1 MTRVKRIRSHTGMAR
16 YLATVTD
23 GGWIVRQDVPT
34 PYASGPDHLVHL
46 DPTHGA
52 VIIAETAHKVYDIFA
67 VPSTVTIFATD
78 AEASVAFAA
87 SRS

>member
-1 MTRVKRIRSHTGMAR
+1 MTRVKRIRSHSGMAR

-23 GGWIVRQDVPT
+23 GGWIVRQDVRT

-46 DPTHGA
+46 DPTHGP
-52 VIIAETAHKVYDIFA
+52 VIIAETSHKIYDIFA
-67 VPSTVTIFATD
+67 VPATVTIYATD
-78 AEASVAFAA
+78 ADATAAFMA